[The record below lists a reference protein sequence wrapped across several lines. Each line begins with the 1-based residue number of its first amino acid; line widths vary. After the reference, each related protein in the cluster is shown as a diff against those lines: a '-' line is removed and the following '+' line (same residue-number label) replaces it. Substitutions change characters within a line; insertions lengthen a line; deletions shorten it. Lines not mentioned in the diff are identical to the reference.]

1 MFITS
6 SFSKCC
12 DILSAMAVVA
22 LRIPVSDSPSQ
33 GCIIVTVSS
42 VPVSCSFTETENR
55 LKLPYTDISAKMVD
69 ASVFHIRHRFY
80 PALHKRRR
88 SHIAFYTAVLFLLF
102 YCPAKRKA
110 ACSPS
115 VTSFSSRFYG
125 KPFLLWCY
133 CFSIYP
139 LIGSAYILSSVTAL
153 YRLPSYTSVKPFV
166 AL

>member
-1 MFITS
+1 MLRYTVGYGGRCPSDTGIGQSLARMYHGYGQFPFPVHLRRRKTG
-6 SFSKCC
+6 
-12 DILSAMAVVA
+12 LNY
-22 LRIPVSDSPSQ
+22 RIPTSLLKWWM
-33 GCIIVTVSS
+33 
-42 VPVSCSFTETENR
+42 R
-55 LKLPYTDISAKMVD
+55 LF
-69 ASVFHIRHRFY
+69 FHIRHRFY

-125 KPFLLWCY
+125 KSFLLWCY

-153 YRLPSYTSVKPFV
+153 YRLPSYTSVKPLV